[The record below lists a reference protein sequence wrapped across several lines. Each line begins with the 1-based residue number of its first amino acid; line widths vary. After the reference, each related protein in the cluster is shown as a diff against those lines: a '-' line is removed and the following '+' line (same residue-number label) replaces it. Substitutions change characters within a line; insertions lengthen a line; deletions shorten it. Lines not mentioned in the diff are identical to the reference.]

1 MSYFSWSEDLSV
13 GSKFIDDDH
22 RKLFDLANRLHIAM
36 GEGRGKDV
44 ISKVLSNLIIYTRE
58 HFTREEDHMV
68 KMAYPGYTV
77 HKGEHEKLLKA
88 VLDLQAKFNDGK
100 TLMTIEVSN
109 FLRDWLLNH
118 IMKQDKELAKA
129 MA

>member
-1 MSYFSWSEDLSV
+1 MSYFAWSDDLSV

-22 RKLFDLANRLHIAM
+22 RKLFDLASRLHVAM
-36 GEGRGKDV
+36 GEGRGKEV

-58 HFTREEDHMV
+58 HFKREEDHMQHIHY
-68 KMAYPGYTV
+68 AGYAT
-77 HKGEHEKLLKA
+77 HKAEHESLLQA
-88 VLDLQAKFNDGK
+88 VLDLQDRFTHGK

-118 IMKQDKELAKA
+118 IMKQDKELGKVTA
-129 MA
+129 